1 MRLDGKIALV
11 TGGGSG
17 IGKDIS
23 LRFAGVGSSVA
34 VMDIDE
40 ETARATVDEIR
51 KHFPEVEAVA
61 IRCDVSIA
69 EDVRKAVAA
78 ARDAFGCVNIL
89 VNNAGIR
96 IIGSLAD
103 TSDADWERTIAINLS
118 GIFHFCKHVV
128 PEMTKQ
134 GRGKIVNIASI
145 AGLSGFPNRVAY
157 CASKGGVIGLTR
169 ALAMELAPKNIN
181 VNAIA
186 PGIIETPMTTPYFQD
201 TIIMQFINHATA
213 LGRWGDGMEIADAAL
228 YLSSDLSDYV
238 TGITLPVD
246 GGYLCGKK

>member
-1 MRLDGKIALV
+1 MRLDGKAAIV
-11 TGGGSG
+11 TGAGSG

-23 LRFAGVGSSVA
+23 RRFAGAGSSIA

-40 ETARATVDEIR
+40 GTARATVDEIR
-51 KHFPEVEAVA
+51 KSFPGVKAVA
-61 IRCDVSIA
+61 IRCDVSKA
-69 EDVRKAVAA
+69 EDVRKAIAV
-78 ARDAFGCVNIL
+78 ARDAFGRVDVL

-118 GIFHFCKHVV
+118 GIFFFCKHVV

-134 GRGKIVNIASI
+134 GKGKIVNIASI

-169 ALAMELAPKNIN
+169 ALAMELAPRNIH

-186 PGIIETPMTTPYFQD
+186 PGIIETPLTAPYFQD
-201 TIIMQFINHATA
+201 AKMMQIISQATA
-213 LGRWGDGMEIADAAL
+213 LGRWGEGMEIADAAL
-228 YLSSDLSDYV
+228 YLSSDLSDYI
-238 TGITLPVD
+238 TGVTLPVD